1 MRTGRH
7 RRGHTP
13 WRLCPA
19 RLSPSAPR
27 FPFLPEAS
35 CSGLRGAF
43 QPPRPSSS
51 SSSSFAPFPGARAG
65 RARAGQRRRGA
76 TRVPAAGGSGS
87 HEEGRGDRAPRAPT
101 GGVGARARGGGRRS
115 DATAAANTRLYHQ
128 LLPHQHHTAATPGNS
143 SCSQPTYA
151 RTHPRART
159 HTRSHARTCQRPLL
173 IHSCYNLHDVPCADP
188 ERPSPT
194 TGEPLPASPRSASAR
209 GAPRKGG
216 QPSTHL
222 QGRERRRS

>member
-43 QPPRPSSS
+43 QPPRPSS

-209 GAPRKGG
+209 GAARKGG